1 MGVCADITIYN
12 SNHEP
17 EQHITTKEAH
27 TARKDTRTGPWRE
40 HVRRQ
45 QGPWTHRH
53 RHPHLPTTVPC
64 PFIGGLRFSSFYQ
77 YSFLAGAGADGV
89 AAAAASRRRS
99 VGNVDAFFPPAVD
112 DEEEAA
118 ALYLRVACI
127 VAVVVGGFF
136 STFTMAPSL
145 PRTYSMR
152 WNTPLPTNESV
163 CPRPKR
169 ARLTLDCTA
178 LIVITVSHKIIF
190 CSPCCR
196 RKVRLLLLLAAAA
209 RTGDRAA
216 RENAVEVGIISA
228 MKTRQTTKAAIWEV
242 FISNGQRLGVSRP
255 FLQVLSA
262 RRRVIVI

>member
-1 MGVCADITIYN
+1 MSDGGRARGPTAIVIRICPRPFRAHWLAACA
-12 SNHEP
+12 SP
-17 EQHITTKEAH
+17 
-27 TARKDTRTGPWRE
+27 
-40 HVRRQ
+40 
-45 QGPWTHRH
+45 
-53 RHPHLPTTVPC
+53 
-64 PFIGGLRFSSFYQ
+64 SFYQ

-89 AAAAASRRRS
+89 AAAAASRRRN
-99 VGNVDAFFPPAVD
+99 VGNVDVDADAFFPPAVD

-152 WNTPLPTNESV
+152 WKTPLPTNESV
-163 CPRPKR
+163 CPSPKR

-196 RKVRLLLLLAAAA
+196 RKVRLLLLLLLAAVA

-216 RENAVEVGIISA
+216 RENAVEVGVISA
-228 MKTRQTTKAAIWEV
+228 MTTRQTRKAAIWEV
-242 FISNGQRLGVSRP
+242 ILRMGSG
-255 FLQVLSA
+255 
-262 RRRVIVI
+262 

>member
-1 MGVCADITIYN
+1 MA
-12 SNHEP
+12 
-17 EQHITTKEAH
+17 
-27 TARKDTRTGPWRE
+27 
-40 HVRRQ
+40 
-45 QGPWTHRH
+45 
-53 RHPHLPTTVPC
+53 
-64 PFIGGLRFSSFYQ
+64 
-77 YSFLAGAGADGV
+77 
-89 AAAAASRRRS
+89 AAAAASRRRN
-99 VGNVDAFFPPAVD
+99 VGNVDVDAFFPPAVD

-163 CPRPKR
+163 CPSPKR

-196 RKVRLLLLLAAAA
+196 RKVRLLLLLLAAVA

-216 RENAVEVGIISA
+216 RENAVEVGVSSA
-228 MKTRQTTKAAIWEV
+228 TTTRQTTKAAIREV
-242 FISNGQRLGVSRP
+242 ILRTGSG
-255 FLQVLSA
+255 
-262 RRRVIVI
+262 